1 MLGFS
6 ISRTPIFSQTL
17 WEVVE
22 CLTYYLFLPG
32 LLVTRL
38 SGADFEA
45 AKLLD
50 VGASLGF
57 AFLTIPLWIDVTNR
71 FIR

>member
-6 ISRTPIFSQTL
+6 MSRTPIFSQTVR
-17 WEVVE
+17 EGVE
-22 CLTYYLFLPG
+22 RLTYYLFLPG

-38 SGADFEA
+38 SGANFEA

-57 AFLTIPLWIDVTNR
+57 AFFTIPLWIDVTNR